1 MRKDVIKMLRLFLV
15 FEQNVNNVIT
25 PYESLDFK
33 GGEW

>member
-1 MRKDVIKMLRLFLV
+1 MRKDIIYKVMSFLV
-15 FEQNVNNVIT
+15 FEQNVNNMIT